1 MVTPSRSRLGIILR
15 TMNAFQRLLIVATAP
30 AFLTAA
36 DQTAKVY
43 LEPKLQVGQKLGNM
57 FSRATSYQA
66 EGIDE
71 VVRRVSGTAVYVV
84 AENSSASLVLGS
96 EIRYDGKPVYKGK
109 TELKDRGRTTCYDG
123 SCSMNTDASGLFYNP
138 LLWGDPKGTVRKGMS
153 WTVSIAEPW
162 ELGPPGEQTV
172 TVIETDPA
180 NHSVTL
186 KREGSGEGFFAGD
199 RKQIQ
204 VSKGGQNYLVDV
216 NPGRSHWVG
225 YTRFREGIVI
235 SDELLVER
243 PVTLS
248 SRDLVNTLGNLPA
261 QERQYILLNATPS
274 S

>member
-1 MVTPSRSRLGIILR
+1 MRLFLVSLVIFAPLPLAAAQKTGR
-15 TMNAFQRLLIVATAP
+15 AP
-30 AFLTAA
+30 AQETAA
-36 DQTAKVY
+36 SVY
-43 LEPKLQVGQKLGNM
+43 LAPKLQIGQRLGNM

-71 VVRRVSGTAVYVV
+71 LVRRVSGTAVYVV
-84 AENSSASLVLGS
+84 AENSPASLVLDS

-109 TELKDRGRTTCYDG
+109 TEMKDHGRISCYDG
-123 SCSMNTDASGLFYNP
+123 NCSSATDASGLLYNP
-138 LLWGDPKGTVRKGMS
+138 LLWGDPKGTIRKGMK

-162 ELGPPGEQTV
+162 ELGPPGEQTI
-172 TVIETDPA
+172 TVIEADPV

-186 KREGSGEGFFAGD
+186 KREGSGDGYFAGD

-216 NPGRSHWVG
+216 SPGRSHWTG

-248 SRDLVNTLGNLPA
+248 SKELVSLPA
-261 QERQYILLNATPS
+261 EERQYILLNATPS